1 MKTEKLQE
9 FFEEQGFQVHL
20 SEQDNQQCADVEMW
34 TDGGVDMVIW
44 LNPFTIEEFK
54 SYVKDF
60 DVDDQIDLHRQGDDY
75 KKAFTIRESLKDF
88 TKYHNHL
95 KKVVKLLDKKYIPDE
110 DNILKILKD
119 KYGYGD
125 ISPMY
130 FDEFGQTKASL
141 KIKSDEQYAAK
152 LDKII
157 SK

>member
-1 MKTEKLQE
+1 MTTKELEK
-9 FFEEQGFQVHL
+9 FFEENDFQVHL
-20 SEQDNQQCADVEMW
+20 IEQDDQQCAEVEMW
-34 TDGGVDMVIW
+34 TDGGVDMIIT
-44 LNPFTIEEFK
+44 LMPFNVKEFK
-54 SYVKDF
+54 EYVKDF
-60 DVDDQIDLHRQGDDY
+60 DIDEQIDIHRQADDY
-75 KKAFTIRESLKDF
+75 KKAFKISESLKDF

-95 KKVVKLLDKKYIPDE
+95 KKIVKLLDKMYVPDE

-130 FDEFGQTKASL
+130 FEEFAQTKGIM
-141 KIKSDEQYAAK
+141 KIKSDEQFASK

>member
-1 MKTEKLQE
+1 MKTEKLNE

-20 SEQDNQQCADVEMW
+20 TEQDNQQCAEVEMW
-34 TDGGVDMVIW
+34 TDGGVDMIIW
-44 LNPFTIEEFK
+44 LNPFTVKEFK

-60 DVDDQIDLHRQGDDY
+60 DIDNEIDLLRNGDDY
-75 KKAFTIRESLKDF
+75 KKAFTIRESVKDI

-95 KKVVKLLDKKYIPDE
+95 KKVVKLLDKKYVPDE

-130 FDEFGQTKASL
+130 FDEFGQTKASS

-152 LDKII
+152 LDKLI